1 MRIKSLML
9 FIVAFAAALTVLLTN
24 GCHGVYLNE
33 SQAAQALKS
42 KEIRVGIAA
51 DLKKKSVD
59 KDLILAFLKTYKLKY
74 SVQYYNSIENLN
86 TDFKAKELDLVVVR
100 NSFLHSE
107 LSALDGPAYDDL
119 MVSLFCRSQDYET
132 ILVPKQ
138 LQFLTERASEL
149 ESLNQDHLQ
158 IVDATLDQ
166 LADQAYQ
173 TKKTCFIAETKN
185 SKAFAVTSRKFQ
197 KVWTS
202 EYQYPVA
209 WQIQSDQIELN
220 KLSHIW
226 FQNLSRENKVSRF
239 WDQHNAPQYQMSVIE
254 YRRFREDIKNVLP
267 QWKKIFEKHA
277 RQYDIPWTL
286 IAAVAYQESK
296 WDNTATSYTGVKGL
310 MQLTKQTAEHLGIDD
325 REDPLQSIQGGS
337 FYLKYLYDK
346 TPTTLLPFERWIQA
360 LAAYNMGWA
369 HLRDGHRLARHKGMD
384 PYRWT
389 QFKKVLP
396 LMTDEQYSEVLNFGP
411 ARGHETVDFIEG
423 VLNYY
428 DLLNSQF
435 TQRSLTSRD
444 F

>member
-1 MRIKSLML
+1 MKIKSLML
-9 FIVAFAAALTVLLTN
+9 FFVAFAAALTVLFTN

-51 DLKKKSVD
+51 DLRKKSVD
-59 KDLILAFLKTYKLKY
+59 KDLIMAFLKTYKLKY
-74 SVQYYNSIENLN
+74 SVQYYHSIANLN
-86 TDFKAKELDLVVVR
+86 ADFNDQKLDLVVVR
-100 NSFLHSE
+100 NSLLHSE

-119 MVSLFCRSQDYET
+119 LVSLFCRSQNYNS
-132 ILVPKQ
+132 ILIPKQ
-138 LQFLTERASEL
+138 LEFLSLRASEL
-149 ESLNQDHLQ
+149 EPLNLDHLQ

-173 TKKTCFIAETKN
+173 KKQTCFITE
-185 SKAFAVTSRKFQ
+185 SKHAKSYAVTSRGFK
-197 KVWTS
+197 KIWTS

-209 WQIQSDQIELN
+209 WQIQSEHVELN

-239 WDQHNAPQYQMSVIE
+239 WDQHAASQYQMSVLE
-254 YRRFREDIKNVLP
+254 YRRFREDTQNVLP

-296 WDNTATSYTGVKGL
+296 WDNEATSYTGVKGL
-310 MQLTKQTAEHLGIDD
+310 MQLTKQTAEHLGIED

-346 TPTTLLPFERWIQA
+346 TPSTLLPFERWIQA

-369 HLRDGHRLARHKGMD
+369 HLRDGHRLAHHKGLN

-389 QFKKVLP
+389 QLKKVLP
-396 LMTDEQYSEVLNFGP
+396 LMTDEQYAEQLNFGP

-435 TQRSLTSRD
+435 TRRSLTSRD